1 MLKILSKFI
10 DSNDRAISNLQPLV
24 DEINSQEPGLKK
36 LTPAQVKKRT
46 SQLKEEVQQG
56 KVDLNSILPEAFA
69 LTRIAAQKSLKISH
83 FDVQLMGGIALHQG
97 RIAEMRT
104 GEGKT
109 LVATLP
115 SYLNALAGKGVH
127 VVTVND
133 YLARRDA
140 EWMGQIYN
148 FLGLNVGVINH
159 DKSYLFDPQ
168 GGNETILEEDIEH
181 PEEFG
186 TGKFLREVNRK
197 EAYNA
202 DVTYGTNNE
211 FGFDY
216 LRDNSVLDIHQKVQR
231 GHYYAIVDEVD
242 SILIDEAR
250 TPLIISAPKEE
261 PTDKYYQFAKIV
273 DSLNQEDFTLDEK
286 HKAASLTDVGIAHI
300 EKMLGVENLYEQ
312 DFKTLH
318 HVEEA
323 LKAKTLFHRDQ
334 DYIVRDNEVI
344 IVDEFTGRLMPGR
357 RYSEGLH
364 QAIEAKEGAAI
375 QQESRTMATISF
387 QNLFRM
393 YEKLAGMTGTAVTEA
408 EEFHKI
414 YNLEVLVIPTNRPTR
429 RQDHSDLVY
438 KSLTGKFN
446 AIASDIDVAHKSGQP
461 VLVGTTS
468 IEKNEYLS
476 GLLKQRGVPHEMLN
490 AKNHEREAHIIAKAG
505 EVGSVTVAT
514 NMAGRGVDI
523 KLGKG
528 AADLGGLF
536 VIGSERHEA
545 RRIDNQLRGRSGRQ
559 GDPGITRFYLSLEDD
574 VMRLFGGDTVT
585 RMMNTLNIPED
596 VPIESGLV
604 SRAIESAQTRV
615 EGHNFDIRKQL
626 VDYDDV
632 MNRQRQIIYQ
642 KRDNIL
648 KLSAENPAGLKA
660 EITNIVQSEVTR
672 LVDLKTSD
680 HGEVDYGVLITDIN
694 QIAPFDDASRQTIDK
709 QLRDLGDAEKIK
721 ESLHGLINKIYD
733 AREQA
738 VSPDVMR
745 QIEKFVI
752 LNVIDVLWTEH
763 LDTMDDLRSGVGLR
777 GYGQRD
783 PLVEYKGEAFSFFER
798 LVSGIDYE
806 VARRIF
812 HVNIQIHNTQP
823 PFIPDTKAQEPID
836 PSSKKL
842 SPTPSDLSQSD
853 QQKLSQLQTYI
864 KKHGRK
870 KLNSRMK
877 KLAHELESKGVKI

>member
-10 DSNDRAISNLQPLV
+10 DSNDRAISSLKPLV
-24 DEINSQEPGLKK
+24 DQINAQSEEFTN
-36 LTPAQVKKRT
+36 LTATQARKRT
-46 SQLKEEVQQG
+46 AELKEEIQQG
-56 KVDLNSILPEAFA
+56 KVTLDDILPEAFA
-69 LTRIAAQKSLKISH
+69 LVRAAAEKSLKIRH

-97 RIAEMRT
+97 RVAEMRT

-115 SYLNALAGKGVH
+115 SYLNALSGKGIH

-140 EWMGQIYN
+140 EWMGQIYH
-148 FLGLNVGVINH
+148 FLGLTVGVINH
-159 DKSYLFDPQ
+159 DKSYIFDPK
-168 GGNETILEEDIEH
+168 GGNQEVLDEDIDH

-186 TGKFLREVNRK
+186 TGRFLREVSRK
-197 EAYNA
+197 EAYEA
-202 DVTYGTNNE
+202 DITYGTNNE

-216 LRDNSVLDIHQKVQR
+216 LRDNGVLDLAQKVQR
-231 GHYYAIVDEVD
+231 GHHYAIVDEVD

-250 TPLIISAPKEE
+250 TPLIISAPNDE
-261 PTDKYYQFAKIV
+261 PTSKYFEFAKIV
-273 DSLNQEDFTLDEK
+273 DSLKPEDFTLDEK
-286 HKAASLTDVGIAHI
+286 HKAASLTETGIAHI
-300 EKMLGVENLYEQ
+300 EKMLNVENLYEQ

-323 LKAKTLFHRDQ
+323 LKAKTLFHRDK
-334 DYIVRDNEVI
+334 DYIVRDGEVI

-364 QAIEAKEGAAI
+364 QAIEAKEGVTI
-375 QQESRTMATISF
+375 QQETKTLATISF

-393 YEKLAGMTGTAVTEA
+393 YDKLAGMTGTAVTEA
-408 EEFHKI
+408 EELYKI
-414 YNLEVLVIPTNRPTR
+414 YNLEVLVIPTNRANR
-429 RQDHSDLVY
+429 RQDHPDLVF
-438 KSLTGKFN
+438 KSLQGKFE
-446 AIASDIDVAHKSGQP
+446 AIAEDIAGLHASKQP

-468 IEKNEYLS
+468 IEKNEFLS
-476 GLLKQRGVPHEMLN
+476 DLLKKRGVPHEMLN
-490 AKNHEREAHIIAKAG
+490 AKNHEREAHIIARAG
-505 EVGSVTVAT
+505 EVSAVTVAT

-528 AADLGGLF
+528 AAELGGLY

-559 GDPGITRFYLSLEDD
+559 GDPGATRFYLSLEDD
-574 VMRLFGGDTVT
+574 VMRLFGGDAVS
-585 RMMNTLNIPED
+585 RMMNTLNIPEN

-604 SRAIESAQTRV
+604 SRAIESSQTRV
-615 EGHNFDIRKQL
+615 EGHNFDIRKSL

-632 MNRQRQIIYQ
+632 MNRQRQIIYD

-648 KLSAENPAGLKA
+648 RLAHENSDGLK
-660 EITNIVQSEVTR
+660 EEVLRVVQGEVRR
-672 LVDLKTSD
+672 LVDFKISE
-680 HGEVDYGVLITDIN
+680 HGEVDYQGLMTDLQ
-694 QIAPFDDASRQTIDK
+694 QIIPFDDASRTNITTQITEIKDP
-709 QLRDLGDAEKIK
+709 DKIK
-721 ESLHGLINKIYD
+721 ESLRELTNKVYES
-733 AREQA
+733 REIS
-738 VSPDVMR
+738 VGPEVMR
-745 QIEKFVI
+745 QLERFVM

-783 PLVEYKGEAFSFFER
+783 PLVEYKGEAFSLFER

-812 HVNIQIHNTQP
+812 RVNIKIQNAP
-823 PFIPDTKAQEPID
+823 PPIVPQEKLTKGSA
-836 PSSKKL
+836 PSKASSNL
-842 SPTPSDLSQSD
+842 SNSD
-853 QQKLSQLQTYI
+853 QQKLAQLQTYI
-864 KKHGRK
+864 NKHGKK

-877 KLAHELESKGVKI
+877 KIAHELEEKGVKI

>member
-1 MLKILSKFI
+1 MLKILSNFI
-10 DSNDRAISNLQPLV
+10 DTNDRAIDRLRPVVNQ
-24 DEINSQEPGLKK
+24 INEFEESLKK
-36 LTPAQVKKRT
+36 LTSPQARKRT
-46 SQLKEEVQQG
+46 NELKENVQLG
-56 KVDLNSILPEAFA
+56 RSTLDDVLPEAFA
-69 LTRIAAQKSLKISH
+69 LVRAAAQKTLKVRH
-83 FDVQLMGGIALHQG
+83 FDVQLLGGLVLHQG

-109 LVATLP
+109 LVATMP
-115 SYLNALAGKGVH
+115 SYLNALSGRGVH

-140 EWMGQIYN
+140 EWMGQVYN
-148 FLGLNVGVINH
+148 FLGMTVGVINH
-159 DKSYLFDPQ
+159 DKSFVFDPK
-168 GGNETILEEDIEH
+168 GGSAVLDEDIDH

-186 TGKFLREVNRK
+186 TGRFLREVSRK
-197 EAYNA
+197 DAYDA
-202 DVTYGTNNE
+202 DITYGTNNE

-216 LRDNSVLDIHQKVQR
+216 LRDNGALELVQKVQR

-242 SILIDEAR
+242 SILVDEAR
-250 TPLIISAPKEE
+250 TPLIISAPNQE
-261 PTDKYYQFAKIV
+261 PTDKYYQFSKIV
-273 DSLNQEDFTLDEK
+273 DSLKEEDFTLDEK
-286 HKAASLTDVGIAHI
+286 HKAAALTEIGISHI
-300 EKMLGVENLYEQ
+300 EKVLGVENLYEQ

-318 HVEEA
+318 HIEEA
-323 LKAKTLFHRDQ
+323 LKAKVLFHRDK
-334 DYIVRDNEVI
+334 DYIVREGEVI

-364 QAIEAKEGAAI
+364 QAIEAKEGVTI

-414 YNLEVLVIPTNRPTR
+414 YNLEVLVIPTNRPSV
-429 RQDHSDLVY
+429 RQDHADLVY
-438 KSLTGKFN
+438 KTLEGKFN
-446 AIASDIDVAHKSGQP
+446 AIADDVAALHKAGQP

-505 EVGSVTVAT
+505 EVNEVTVAT

-523 KLGKG
+523 KLGSG
-528 AADLGGLF
+528 AAEKGGLF

-559 GDPGITRFYLSLEDD
+559 GDSGETRFYLSLEDD
-574 VMRLFGGDTVT
+574 VMRLFGGDTVG
-585 RMMNTLNIPED
+585 RMMSTLKVPENM
-596 VPIESGLV
+596 PIESGLV
-604 SRAIESAQTRV
+604 SKAIESAQTRV
-615 EGHNFDIRKQL
+615 EGHNFDIRKSL

-632 MNRQRQIIYQ
+632 MNRQRQIIYD

-648 KLSAENPAGLKA
+648 KLAADNPEGLRAEVLK
-660 EITNIVQSEVTR
+660 IVQDEVLR
-672 LVDLKTSD
+672 LVDFKTSD
-680 HGEVDYGVLITDIN
+680 HGEIDYKGLMVDLN
-694 QIAPFDDASRQTIDK
+694 QIIPFDDTSRENIGN
-709 QLRDLGDAEKIK
+709 QLRELSDSDKVKDALRELTDKVYV
-721 ESLHGLINKIYD
+721 S
-733 AREQA
+733 REQS
-738 VSPDVMR
+738 VTSDVMR
-745 QIEKFVI
+745 QMERFVV

-763 LDTMDDLRSGVGLR
+763 LDAMDDLRSGVGLR

-812 HVNIQIHNTQP
+812 RVTIQISNTP
-823 PFIPDTKAQEPID
+823 
-836 PSSKKL
+836 
-842 SPTPSDLSQSD
+842 SPTVAVGNGSQLADNQSMPASPRDLSNSD
-853 QQKLSQLQTYI
+853 QQKYQQLQSYI
-864 KKHGRK
+864 VKHGKR

-877 KLAHELESKGVKI
+877 KIAHELESKGVKL